1 MPRTVMVALVGV
13 LLLGGRASAL
23 AQPSAPQAVL
33 IEIDGPLTQA
43 SAEYLDRGL
52 RQAAGNA
59 GEGGAALV
67 IPQIDPPGGSIDVMN
82 RMVQAIRGSSVPV
95 VVYVDRSAGG
105 ID

>member
-1 MPRTVMVALVGV
+1 MPRTVMVALVGA

-23 AQPSAPQAVL
+23 AQPPAPQAVL

-59 GEGGAALV
+59 GEEG
-67 IPQIDPPGGSIDVMN
+67 PPS
-82 RMVQAIRGSSVPV
+82 
-95 VVYVDRSAGG
+95 
-105 ID
+105 